1 MLDSFLL
8 SLGWTLLVLR
18 VQDQRGLAVV
28 GLLTAA
34 ALVGVAASA
43 PALSWLVHR
52 MSGRGVLALT
62 AAGEATARAVVAVL
76 VLVGGTGVQ
85 LPLLVLA
92 VVVLNVLTWSGY
104 AAMRAEVAAVSEGA
118 KGLAWYAAGVG
129 AVEAAGVAVAAVVPL
144 LLPDHLYSSFTLV
157 AATAYVL
164 ALGPQLL
171 ASLGARVPQAPK
183 PGAGPVGWS
192 RPRRRRLRLPVVA
205 TAGAAVMVLGSGP
218 LLLAVPLAQQLHGR
232 ASVALVGTALT
243 VGTLAGPAL
252 AGLLERRVGNRPVAW
267 LLCGTMMV
275 AGWAL
280 APLSVAALCTAAAL
294 GGAASAAAEG
304 LFDDAA
310 RRSGGARVTQALAGA
325 TAARALGSAA
335 ATACLPLLVAAS
347 SVSAVAAGCAVVLVV
362 AATVVV
368 PARARGRHAIAGT
381 DQRSDPSSA
390 LPGSSRGRA
399 AVVPLGASCDA
410 LLRPG
415 SSTLMSDGPVPRK
428 FVEAKVLQPA
438 NR

>member
-1 MLDSFLL
+1 MATRVSRGRTRRGRSLLAAGVLDSFLL

-43 PALSWLVHR
+43 PALSWLAHR

-76 VLVGGTGVQ
+76 VLVGGAGVP
-85 LPLLVLA
+85 LPVLVLA

-118 KGLAWYAAGVG
+118 KGLSWYAAGVG

-144 LLPDHLYSSFTLV
+144 LLPDSLHEPFTWV
-157 AATAYVL
+157 AAAAYVL
-164 ALGPQLL
+164 ALAPQLM
-171 ASLGARVPQAPK
+171 ASLGARVRRAPTS
-183 PGAGPVGWS
+183 ASTAVGWS
-192 RPRRRRLRLPVVA
+192 RPRRRRIRLPVVT

-218 LLLAVPLAQQLHGR
+218 LLLAVPLAQELHGR

-252 AGLLERRVGNRPVAW
+252 AGMLERRVGNRPLAW
-267 LLCGTMMV
+267 LLCGTAMV

-280 APLSVAALCTAAAL
+280 APVSVVVLCAAAAV

-335 ATACLPLLVAAS
+335 ATAGLPLLVAAS
-347 SVSAVAAGCAVVLVV
+347 SISAVAAGCATVLVV
-362 AATVVV
+362 AATAVV
-368 PARARGRHAIAGT
+368 PGPVRGRHAIAGAGELSGT
-381 DQRSDPSSA
+381 SPA
-390 LPGSSRGRA
+390 LPQCSRGSA
-399 AVVPLGASCDA
+399 PTVT
-410 LLRPG
+410 PG
-415 SSTLMSDGPVPRK
+415 VS
-428 FVEAKVLQPA
+428 
-438 NR
+438 